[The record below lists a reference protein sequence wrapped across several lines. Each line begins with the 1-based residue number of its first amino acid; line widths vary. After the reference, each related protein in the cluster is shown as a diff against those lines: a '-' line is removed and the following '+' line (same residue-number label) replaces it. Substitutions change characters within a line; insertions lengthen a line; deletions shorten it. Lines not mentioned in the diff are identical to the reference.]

1 MVLQFINEQ
10 MDLLAIPY
18 EFGEWTSDVKYPYSV
33 GELTEVETATEDGS
47 EEYQFILTIFHR
59 TSESPYADIEE
70 IKNKI
75 KKHFHPINGIRRQI
89 MCNVIVGYYGGAFYV
104 PTGEADLK
112 KLQINLTIKQWKGE
126 I

>member
-10 MDLLAIPY
+10 MDFLAIPY
-18 EFGEWTSDVKYPYSV
+18 EFGEWTSDVKYPYVV
-33 GELTEVETATEDGS
+33 GEITEVESDLEDGS
-47 EEYQFILTIFHR
+47 EEYQFILTVFQR
-59 TSESPYADIEE
+59 GQYADIEE

-75 KKHFHPINGIRRQI
+75 KKHFHPINGMRRQI
-89 MCNVIVGYYGGAFYV
+89 ISNVIVGYYGGAFYV

-112 KLQINLTIKQWKGE
+112 KLQINITIKQWKGE